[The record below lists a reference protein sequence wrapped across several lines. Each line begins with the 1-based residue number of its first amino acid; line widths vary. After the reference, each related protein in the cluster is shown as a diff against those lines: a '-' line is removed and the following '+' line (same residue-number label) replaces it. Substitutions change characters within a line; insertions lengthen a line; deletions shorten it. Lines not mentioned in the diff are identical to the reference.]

1 MLIITGLFNFLR
13 LKKELKTRK
22 NLNSFGKNS
31 RNTKNTLLKTV
42 NKFSKKASKILKI
55 SEDIFLKYIE
65 KIPQNK
71 SNVFTC
77 KQHLTRPLKYHL
89 PKLKSKHNLISLQW
103 ANDKPRTLEIRWTLG
118 TNFSDKIFRSFINRN
133 GRHAQPR
140 QGQCSDYK
148 TKIH

>member
-1 MLIITGLFNFLR
+1 MR

-31 RNTKNTLLKTV
+31 HNTKNTLLKTV

-89 PKLKSKHNLISLQW
+89 PKLKKEPLKHTVCSFYKISL
-103 ANDKPRTLEIRWTLG
+103 I
-118 TNFSDKIFRSFINRN
+118 KILNERILRKSHPHAHTPPTHTYTASAFAKNRRCKN
-133 GRHAQPR
+133 VC
-140 QGQCSDYK
+140 QCHKSN
-148 TKIH
+148 